1 MLFKN
6 CSVAVMNSLRT
17 NPIFVYVDIPNN
29 IVTTLDIGRIYAVFG
44 DWIIFN
50 NADYIIP
57 DRPAY
62 VIAKIRTIDG
72 YGILQVQLTE
82 NSYCHPEAI
91 DTLMNLAN
99 MDTAN
104 SNRNHLATSYYA
116 LDDILASAITP
127 TIPNTYS
134 DKDKMQIVV
143 RHPVPIQD
151 VDPNMINSVKQL
163 REGTDMVVING
174 GNQQQ

>member
-1 MLFKN
+1 MLFRN
-6 CSVAVMNSLRT
+6 CSTEVLNSLRN

-50 NADYIIP
+50 NADYIVP

-72 YGILQVQLTE
+72 YGVLQVQLTE

-116 LDDILASAITP
+116 LDDELANIANSAIPDTF
-127 TIPNTYS
+127 N
-134 DKDKMQIVV
+134 DEDKMQIVI
-143 RHPVPIQD
+143 RHSIPIQD
-151 VDPNMINSVKQL
+151 VEPNMINTVRLLK
-163 REGTDMVVING
+163 GGNDMVVINNG
-174 GNQQQ
+174 SRQQ